1 MLKDLHV
8 IVLVQFPIIVSDFV
22 KAIDESGKQVSTE
35 ELRKTIGMGRDTKI
49 DLEHIRSKPDLIT
62 WRTNYIGEIPLYD
75 FVNECVIQIDKTVL
89 LNFKRFNSTDFSVKK
104 HNPCANLR
112 DEAGVQLAYQ
122 VDVYSLYF
130 SFERP
135 LNCIITLYD
144 TKSDLDDNDIKTILN
159 HVKDISEQTMVFHA
173 EKLISTIFNVF
184 CKAKTPDGSTYAFEA
199 FLYLIKFFKS

>member
-1 MLKDLHV
+1 M
-8 IVLVQFPIIVSDFV
+8 P
-22 KAIDESGKQVSTE
+22 DEV
-35 ELRKTIGMGRDTKI
+35 
-49 DLEHIRSKPDLIT
+49 
-62 WRTNYIGEIPLYD
+62 
-75 FVNECVIQIDKTVL
+75 
-89 LNFKRFNSTDFSVKK
+89 
-104 HNPCANLR
+104 
-112 DEAGVQLAYQ
+112 GVQLAYQ

-173 EKLISTIFNVF
+173 EKLISTILNVF

-199 FLYLIKFFKS
+199 LLYLIKFFKS